1 MDNKK
6 AHLVSGLCGVAD
18 GVAVRSQSPPQSV
31 IRLMIGRGLTCQN
44 GAIESVCVELV
55 CEHLENFELLDCVG
69 QAVCPLKGQPH
80 TNCRVTRHLISTT
93 SQQHGRPIE
102 IKRLNDSYTGGKNGL
117 NP

>member
-1 MDNKK
+1 
-6 AHLVSGLCGVAD
+6 VAV

-31 IRLMIGRGLTCQN
+31 IRLMIRRGFTCQN

-93 SQQHGRPIE
+93 SQQHGSPAETKSDSTICVY
-102 IKRLNDSYTGGKNGL
+102 RL
-117 NP
+117 PF

>member
-1 MDNKK
+1 LDNKK
-6 AHLVSGLCGVAD
+6 AHLVSGLCGVAV

-80 TNCRVTRHLISTT
+80 TNCRVTRHLQTT
-93 SQQHGRPIE
+93 SKPTAR
-102 IKRLNDSYTGGKNGL
+102 
-117 NP
+117 

>member
-1 MDNKK
+1 LDNKK
-6 AHLVSGLCGVAD
+6 AHLVSGLCGVAV

-31 IRLMIGRGLTCQN
+31 IRLMIRRGFTCQN

-93 SQQHGRPIE
+93 SQQHGQPAETKPDRTI
-102 IKRLNDSYTGGKNGL
+102 LTQGGKMD
-117 NP
+117 

>member
-1 MDNKK
+1 M
-6 AHLVSGLCGVAD
+6 AV

-69 QAVCPLKGQPH
+69 QAVFPLKGQ
-80 TNCRVTRHLISTT
+80 HL
-93 SQQHGRPIE
+93 QHQLSCKKTPDNHDKPTAR
-102 IKRLNDSYTGGKNGL
+102 
-117 NP
+117 

>member
-1 MDNKK
+1 LDNKK
-6 AHLVSGLCGVAD
+6 AHLISGLCGVAV

-69 QAVCPLKGQPH
+69 QAVCPLKVQPH
-80 TNCRVTRHLISTT
+80 TNCRVKRYLIST
-93 SQQHGRPIE
+93 
-102 IKRLNDSYTGGKNGL
+102 KNHEQGS
-117 NP
+117 PA